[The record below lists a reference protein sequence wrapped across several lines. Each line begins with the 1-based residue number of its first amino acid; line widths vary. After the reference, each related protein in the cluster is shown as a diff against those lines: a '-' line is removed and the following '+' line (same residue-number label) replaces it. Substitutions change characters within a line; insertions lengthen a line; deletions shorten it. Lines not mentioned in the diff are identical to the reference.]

1 VGKQRSRLGSKQE
14 WTGDGDGNN
23 EDGAAW
29 SAGLPLCFLHFH
41 LHLAALLSVHTVSV
55 AFYCEISMTQE
66 VKTTSHK
73 TSISGIPGRVF
84 LCCLFLSQPW
94 CELKTRQGELKFHEL
109 EGRRWSNGNEAELKF
124 ESELEFSILLGLHI
138 NSCSVHLSSL

>member
-1 VGKQRSRLGSKQE
+1 MILHHFLKESDWISRETKINKQRSRLGSKQE
-14 WTGDGDGNN
+14 GTGDGDGNN

-41 LHLAALLSVHTVSV
+41 LHLASLLSVRIVSV

-73 TSISGIPGRVF
+73 RH
-84 LCCLFLSQPW
+84 LFQ
-94 CELKTRQGELKFHEL
+94 
-109 EGRRWSNGNEAELKF
+109 
-124 ESELEFSILLGLHI
+124 EF
-138 NSCSVHLSSL
+138 